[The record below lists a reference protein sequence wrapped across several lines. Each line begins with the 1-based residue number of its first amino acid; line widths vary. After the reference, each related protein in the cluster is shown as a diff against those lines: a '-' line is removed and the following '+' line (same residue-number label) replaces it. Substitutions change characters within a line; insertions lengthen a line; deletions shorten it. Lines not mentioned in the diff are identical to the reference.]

1 MLKSKPYLHVL
12 AAVLFCILTLGMT
25 WPLVC
30 HLDTHVT
37 PGFQP
42 ALTVPYFNL
51 WTLAWNYR
59 WLQGEVDNYWDAN
72 QFFPHRKTLAYS
84 EPQFGTSLL
93 TYPTVGL
100 GGNTV
105 LAYNVATLLFFFG
118 AGMAVYALCW
128 WVLGLMPDVRESNR
142 CAAAITAGILF
153 AFNPYMFRELGVL
166 QLLATLFPALC
177 LLGLHRFFHKK
188 RLSDA
193 LLFTA
198 GFLGCWHTC
207 AYYGLFLSVFVA
219 CFPFLFWHRDLFRW
233 RHLMR
238 GFVAL
243 AISIAGLLP
252 LAYGMQS
259 AKVAMSLDR
268 SEEIVR
274 ALSAVLRRYL
284 EPSSSSLIYKHILG
298 EGVPGS
304 SLFLGGMLLCL
315 SVVGTFTLFK
325 SHILRWN
332 GQSDSETLAVSNP
345 TRLPS
350 FRRYSIFYITMA
362 CVAFILSMGMAFT
375 PIHTKGLGIYRI
387 IAWFSPYNLLY
398 KFVPGFSSIRSPYRF
413 SIFLALFL
421 AILAGVGVLWICR
434 RFRSRWR
441 WPVVVCLI
449 GMSLFEL
456 WPVPVRLIKVPV
468 ALAELPPVYQHVK
481 KLPSDT
487 ALIEVPLPTLPSEE
501 GLEPTARYIY
511 YSTFHWQRLV
521 NGYSG
526 FSPRAEDELIKMFAE
541 PKHEDAL
548 SALRAFGVEYILA
561 HWNDMSEPE
570 TVLLRTLESDGSLK
584 PVYCD
589 GSDQTLYRMNTPQ
602 REDTPPELP
611 EVERLAIY
619 ENGQESSAVTLCF
632 YYEMEPEQMLLVT
645 PWQHLIECDV
655 SWYKDSAKSVE
666 ENDEPM
672 LTKNVSFKGSEL
684 LHVDSNAIA
693 MDVPAPAPGKY
704 QVVVRHRLASHSVT
718 KTGVCEIYPH
728 GFVRFHEDP

>member
-1 MLKSKPYLHVL
+1 MLKSKPYLHIL

-37 PGFQP
+37 PGLQP
-42 ALTVPYFNL
+42 VLTVPYLNL
-51 WTLAWNYR
+51 WTLAWNYH
-59 WLQGEVDNYWDAN
+59 WLQGEVDSYWDAN

-84 EPQFGTSLL
+84 EPQLGTSLL
-93 TYPTVGL
+93 TYPIVGL
-100 GGNTV
+100 GGNTI
-105 LAYNVATLLFFFG
+105 LAYNIAVLLFFSG
-118 AGMAVYALCW
+118 AAMAVYALCW
-128 WVLGLMPDVRESNR
+128 WVLGRMPDVTDSNR

-188 RLSDA
+188 RFSDA
-193 LLFTA
+193 FLFTA

-233 RHLMR
+233 QHLMR
-238 GFVAL
+238 GFVAI

-268 SEEIVR
+268 SHEIVR
-274 ALSAVLRRYL
+274 ALSAVLRRYM
-284 EPSSSSLIYKHILG
+284 EPSSSSLIYKHFLG
-298 EGVPGS
+298 EGIQGS

-315 SVVGTFTLFK
+315 SIVGTFTLFK
-325 SHILRWN
+325 TQILRWN
-332 GQSDSETLAVSNP
+332 SESGSKTLTESKP
-345 TRLPS
+345 TQQPS

-362 CVAFILSMGMAFT
+362 CTAFILSLGMAFT

-421 AILAGVGVLWICR
+421 AILAGVGVLWVCR

-456 WPVPVRLIKVPV
+456 WPVPVRLIKVPG

-487 ALIEVPLPTLPSEE
+487 ALIEIPLPNSPSEE
-501 GLEPTARYIY
+501 GLEPAARYIY

-526 FSPRAEDELIKMFAE
+526 FSPRAEDELIEIFAE
-541 PKHEDAL
+541 SKHEDAL
-548 SALRAFGVEYILA
+548 PALRAFGVEYILA
-561 HWNDMSEPE
+561 HWNDMNESE
-570 TVLLRTLESDGSLK
+570 TRLLRTLESDRSLK
-584 PVYCD
+584 PIY
-589 GSDQTLYRMNTPQ
+589 SNATDQTLYQIDTPQ
-602 REDTPPELP
+602 HEETTPEFP

-619 ENGQESSAVTLCF
+619 ESKQESSAVTLCF
-632 YYEMEPEQMLLVT
+632 YYEIQPNHALLVT
-645 PWQHLIECDV
+645 PWQHPIECDV
-655 SWYKDSAKSVE
+655 SWYKDASDTAKASDASMLIKSV
-666 ENDEPM
+666 
-672 LTKNVSFKGSEL
+672 SFHGSEL
-684 LHVDSNAIA
+684 LHADSNAIA
-693 MDVPAPAPGKY
+693 MDVPAPTPGKY
-704 QVVVRHRLASHSVT
+704 RVVVKHRLASRSVT
-718 KTGVCEIYPH
+718 KTGFCEIYPH
-728 GFVRFHEDP
+728 GFVRFHEDL